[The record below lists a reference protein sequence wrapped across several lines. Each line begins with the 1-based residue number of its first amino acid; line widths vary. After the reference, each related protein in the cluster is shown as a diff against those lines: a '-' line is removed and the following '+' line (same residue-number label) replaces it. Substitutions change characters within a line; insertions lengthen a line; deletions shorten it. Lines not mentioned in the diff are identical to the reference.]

1 MGGRRALFVRRI
13 LPAVVFLIALMAAVL
28 LFTRVIHVRANAE
41 VLSLAEEGVRRAAV
55 ECYALEGFYPRTLDY
70 LVENYGVTA
79 GDGRYIISYQYVASN
94 LMPDITVLAPGNS
107 ASP

>member
-1 MGGRRALFVRRI
+1 MGGRRASFVRRI
-13 LPAVVFLIALMAAVL
+13 LPAAVFLIALAAAAL
-28 LFTRVIHVRANAE
+28 LFTRVVSARTDAE

-79 GDGRYIISYQYVASN
+79 DDSRYVISYQYVASN
-94 LMPDITVLAPGNS
+94 LMPDITVLALGE
-107 ASP
+107 

>member
-1 MGGRRALFVRRI
+1 MRRI
-13 LPAVVFLIALMAAVL
+13 LPAAVFLIALAAAAL
-28 LFTRVIHVRANAE
+28 LFTRVVSARTDAE

-79 GDGRYIISYQYVASN
+79 DDSRYVISYQYVASN
-94 LMPDITVLAPGNS
+94 LMPDITVLALGE
-107 ASP
+107 

>member
-1 MGGRRALFVRRI
+1 MGGRRASFVRRI
-13 LPAVVFLIALMAAVL
+13 LPAAVFLIALAAAAL
-28 LFTRVIHVRANAE
+28 LFTSVVSARTDAE

-79 GDGRYIISYQYVASN
+79 DDSRYVISYQYVASN
-94 LMPDITVLAPGNS
+94 LMPDITVLALGE
-107 ASP
+107 

>member
-1 MGGRRALFVRRI
+1 MSGRRATFGRRI
-13 LPAVVFLIALMAAVL
+13 LPAAVFLIALAAAAL
-28 LFTRVIHVRANAE
+28 LFTRVVSARTDAE

-79 GDGRYIISYQYVASN
+79 DDSRYVISYQYVASN
-94 LMPDITVLAPGNS
+94 LMPDITVLALGE
-107 ASP
+107 

>member
-1 MGGRRALFVRRI
+1 MGGRRASFVRRI
-13 LPAVVFLIALMAAVL
+13 LPSAVFLIALAAAAL
-28 LFTRVIHVRANAE
+28 LFTRVISARTDAE

-79 GDGRYIISYQYVASN
+79 DDSRYVISYQYVASN
-94 LMPDITVLAPGNS
+94 LMPDITVLALGE
-107 ASP
+107 

>member
-1 MGGRRALFVRRI
+1 MGGRRASFVRRI
-13 LPAVVFLIALMAAVL
+13 LPAAVFLIALAAAAL
-28 LFTRVIHVRANAE
+28 LFTRVISASTDAE

-79 GDGRYIISYQYVASN
+79 DDSRYVISYQYVASN
-94 LMPDITVLAPGNS
+94 LMPDITVLALGE
-107 ASP
+107 

>member
-1 MGGRRALFVRRI
+1 MGGRRASLVRRI
-13 LPAVVFLIALMAAVL
+13 LPAAVFLIALAAAAL
-28 LFTRVIHVRANAE
+28 LFTRVISARTDAE

-79 GDGRYIISYQYVASN
+79 DDSRYVISYQYVASN
-94 LMPDITVLAPGNS
+94 LMPDITVLALGE
-107 ASP
+107 

>member
-1 MGGRRALFVRRI
+1 MGGSRASFVRRT
-13 LPAVVFLIALMAAVL
+13 LPAAVFPIALAAAAL
-28 LFTRVIHVRANAE
+28 LFTRVISARTDAE

-79 GDGRYIISYQYVASN
+79 DDSRYVISYQYVASN
-94 LMPDITVLAPGNS
+94 LMPDITVLALGE
-107 ASP
+107 

>member
-1 MGGRRALFVRRI
+1 MGVRRASFVRRI
-13 LPAVVFLIALMAAVL
+13 LPAAVFLIALAAAAL
-28 LFTRVIHVRANAE
+28 LFTRVISARTDAE

-79 GDGRYIISYQYVASN
+79 DDSRYVISYQYVASN
-94 LMPDITVLAPGNS
+94 LMPDITVLALGE
-107 ASP
+107 

>member
-1 MGGRRALFVRRI
+1 MRRI
-13 LPAVVFLIALMAAVL
+13 LPAAVFLIALAAAAL
-28 LFTRVIHVRANAE
+28 LFTRVISARTDAE

-79 GDGRYIISYQYVASN
+79 DDSRYVISYQYVASN
-94 LMPDITVLAPGNS
+94 LMPDITVLALGE
-107 ASP
+107 

>member
-1 MGGRRALFVRRI
+1 MFLSAL
-13 LPAVVFLIALMAAVL
+13 AAAAL
-28 LFTRVIHVRANAE
+28 LFTRVISARTDAE

-79 GDGRYIISYQYVASN
+79 DDSRYVISYQYVASN
-94 LMPDITVLAPGNS
+94 LMPDITVLALGE
-107 ASP
+107 

>member
-1 MGGRRALFVRRI
+1 MGGRRASFVRRI
-13 LPAVVFLIALMAAVL
+13 LPAAVFLIALAAAAL
-28 LFTRVIHVRANAE
+28 LFTRVISACTDAE

-79 GDGRYIISYQYVASN
+79 DDSRYVISYQYVASN
-94 LMPDITVLAPGNS
+94 LMPDITVLALGE
-107 ASP
+107 

>member
-1 MGGRRALFVRRI
+1 MGGRRTSWVRRI
-13 LPAVVFLIALMAAVL
+13 LPAAVFLIALAAAGL
-28 LFTRVIHVRANAE
+28 LLARGVSVRADAE

-55 ECYALEGFYPRTLDY
+55 ECYALEGFYPRSLDY

-94 LMPDITVLAPGNS
+94 LMPDITVLSLGE
-107 ASP
+107 

>member
-1 MGGRRALFVRRI
+1 MGGRRASFVRRI
-13 LPAVVFLIALMAAVL
+13 LPAAVFLIALAAAAL
-28 LFTRVIHVRANAE
+28 LFTRVISARTVAE

-79 GDGRYIISYQYVASN
+79 DDSRYVISYQYVASN
-94 LMPDITVLAPGNS
+94 LMPDITVLALGE
-107 ASP
+107 

>member
-1 MGGRRALFVRRI
+1 MGGRRASFVRRI
-13 LPAVVFLIALMAAVL
+13 LPAAVFLIALAAAAR
-28 LFTRVIHVRANAE
+28 LFTRVISARTDAE

-79 GDGRYIISYQYVASN
+79 DDSRYVISYQYVASN
-94 LMPDITVLAPGNS
+94 LMPDITVLALGE
-107 ASP
+107 